1 MFELK
6 LVNLLKWINL
16 ILYIVYLCVLVIE
29 VLDLWLF
36 DGILK
41 LNIEN
46 FKFMFIYFL
55 MGESFKK
62 KLILY
67 FLILSV
73 IFNVLKGILYRFFI
87 ILF

>member
-55 MGESFKK
+55 MGESLKK

>member
-55 MGESFKK
+55 MGESLKK
-62 KLILY
+62 K
-67 FLILSV
+67 
-73 IFNVLKGILYRFFI
+73 N
-87 ILF
+87 

>member
-62 KLILY
+62 NLILY

-73 IFNVLKGILYRFFI
+73 IFNVLKGILYRIFI

>member
-1 MFELK
+1 M
-6 LVNLLKWINL
+6 NLLKWINL

-46 FKFMFIYFL
+46 FIFMFIYFL

>member
-46 FKFMFIYFL
+46 FEFMFIYFL

>member
-55 MGESFKK
+55 MGESFLKK
-62 KLILY
+62 IN
-67 FLILSV
+67 I
-73 IFNVLKGILYRFFI
+73 IFFNFECYI
-87 ILF
+87 